1 MNAQTSITRSAMPIT
16 RVYSLI
22 GNAGLQHEDRILA
35 LNSSSYMQAPFPM
48 LNVSSPESILIL
60 LYRILLIIAKF
71 SAAFQLRMVQ
81 ASSENSTSKHQ
92 CKLFSLF
99 PMASHSISKVFNIG
113 NTADKVPLFT
123 SFLAFSRYNGL
134 TTSQRLQGSSTPF
147 SVQTILCA
155 YQGYIFSALFS
166 RALYQRWYR
175 RYDRNDFTSFI
186 SLAYKISN
194 FFHQYNFCRL
204 WNTRN

>member
-1 MNAQTSITRSAMPIT
+1 
-16 RVYSLI
+16 
-22 GNAGLQHEDRILA
+22 
-35 LNSSSYMQAPFPM
+35 MQVRFPM
-48 LNVSSPESILIL
+48 FNVSSLESILIL

-71 SAAFQLRMVQ
+71 SAAFQSRMVQ

-92 CKLFSLF
+92 CKLFLLF
-99 PMASHSISKVFNIG
+99 PMVPHSISKALNIG
-113 NTADKVPLFT
+113 NIGDKVPLCT
-123 SFLAFSRYNGL
+123 SFLVFSRYNAL

-194 FFHQYNFCRL
+194 FFHQY
-204 WNTRN
+204 